1 MIDASTIQSI
11 RTRQTVSTRTDHL
24 DRHCNY
30 VRKIL
35 RQDWDWWSYGVG
47 DEGTGKSTGAIHYAM
62 KVGKDLFKME
72 EHICYDPLGFLKLV
86 DTCPKYGVILVDEAG
101 EAMFN
106 RDFASKMNK
115 AIVKTS
121 QQCRDR
127 NLLIIFNLPSI
138 DLLDSK
144 LVRRCKTYTIYEAPK
159 FQRGKSLWHQPQRRR
174 YDPKQIPWFELQ
186 FIYWFQDLPPK
197 IRDEYKTIKTREGEA
212 RVAKYIE
219 ELEKA
224 QNREEDKG
232 KSALEY
238 AEEVRALPTKERNSL
253 KNFKG
258 TFSNQLLR
266 VQYSLSHRT
275 AQEVA
280 AILNKNIGK
289 VKNDKNAGNS

>member
-1 MIDASTIQSI
+1 MIDADVITQY
-11 RTRQTVSTRTDHL
+11 RDRGRVYTDHL

-30 VRKIL
+30 VKKIL

-47 DEGTGKSTGAIHYAM
+47 DEGTGKSTGSIYYAK
-62 KVGKDLFKME
+62 KVGGDLFKLD

-106 RDFASKMNK
+106 RDFASKFNK

-144 LVRRCKTYTIYEAPK
+144 LIRRCKTYTIYEAPK
-159 FQRGKSLWHQPQRRR
+159 FKRGKSLWHMPQRRR
-174 YDPKQIPWFELQ
+174 YDPKQFPWFELQ
-186 FIYWFQDLPPK
+186 FVYWFQDLPK
-197 IRDEYKTIKTREGEA
+197 DIREEYKLIKSKEGEA

-219 ELEKA
+219 QLEKM
-224 QNREEDKG
+224 EEKETDKG
-232 KSALEY
+232 
-238 AEEVRALPTKERNSL
+238 
-253 KNFKG
+253 
-258 TFSNQLLR
+258 
-266 VQYSLSHRT
+266 RT
-275 AQEVA
+275 AAEYCQDIKRMTKADREKLISNEHYSVA
-280 AILNKNIGK
+280 RIRAHMSVPDRMAQDIALLL
-289 VKNDKNAGNS
+289 NDKKEDRT